1 MSGQGSPDARL
12 RWGAGIAVL
21 LLIVIVV
28 LTDLFGRLFVD
39 ETFRVS
45 DLMLG
50 SLIGALL
57 LIIGIDVSKRW
68 PFGK

>member
-1 MSGQGSPDARL
+1 VTTHGPDSRL
-12 RWGAGIAVL
+12 RWAAGVAVL
-21 LLIVIVV
+21 LLIVVVV